1 MIKVKFRYLEGLHI
15 ALAELN
21 ECKMSFMTK
30 LKLRDI
36 QETIQ
41 KEAEWFEE
49 QRLEIINR
57 YARKGTDGK
66 PVVENGN
73 YILEDKDA
81 FVQEFNELLNT
92 EFEIKPIEA
101 TLVEHLE
108 ISGKAWD
115 GLFHILERG
124 ENVNEG

>member
-1 MIKVKFRYLEGLHI
+1 MKVKFLHLESI
-15 ALAELN
+15 IKAFKELN
-21 ECKMSFMTK
+21 ECRMSFATK
-30 LKLRDI
+30 IKLRDA
-36 QETIQ
+36 QETLM

-66 PVVENGN
+66 PVVENDN

-81 FVQEFNELLNT
+81 FVQEFGELLNT

-108 ISGKAWD
+108 ISGQAWD
-115 GLFHILERG
+115 GLMHIIE
-124 ENVNEG
+124 

>member
-81 FVQEFNELLNT
+81 FVQEFDELLNT

-108 ISGKAWD
+108 ISGQAWD
-115 GLFHILERG
+115 GLMPIIDKGG
-124 ENVNEG
+124 EG